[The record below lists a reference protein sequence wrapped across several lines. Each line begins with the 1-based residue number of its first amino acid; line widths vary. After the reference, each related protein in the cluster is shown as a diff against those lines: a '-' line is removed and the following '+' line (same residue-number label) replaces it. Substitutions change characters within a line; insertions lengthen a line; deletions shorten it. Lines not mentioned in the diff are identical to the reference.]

1 MNEIAH
7 LKFTQYHPLDDYSLV
22 EKYWR
27 ALLQE
32 CQHHYF
38 LSWGW
43 MSTWLKSLPP
53 QHGVRVIVGF
63 VGDVPVLAFF
73 AGLSNKQWGKLFH
86 SRVIS
91 LNTTGLPFFDKIYLE
106 YNSVLIRPGITLD
119 TEGLFR
125 ALDGFAWDEF
135 YLPGL
140 SAQFVKRFE
149 DLINESNRFNL
160 VVEQKSGAPY
170 VDLAQ
175 VREAGMDYLRFLSSN
190 KRSQIRR
197 SIKEYEKDGKIEIQA
212 AKTSHEA
219 LEFLDNLAVL
229 HEKEWQERGIQ
240 GAFSNEYFFQFHK
253 DLVSGRFPYGE
264 IQMIKVSSPNIVL
277 GYLYSFVYNGRVYFY
292 QSGFNYLPGN
302 LYRPGLVSHYYA
314 ILHNAEA
321 GRSIY
326 DFMAGD
332 ADYKTSMATGSEDV
346 YWVRTFRS
354 RTLFTVWK
362 WLNLMKTRAKSLP
375 IISKHLKKLKK
386 SVFTN
391 TN

>member
-1 MNEIAH
+1 MGLVNQ
-7 LKFTQYHPLDDYSLV
+7 LKFAHYHPNTERALV
-22 EKYWR
+22 EKYW
-27 ALLQE
+27 QE
-32 CQHHYF
+32 MLKECPHHYF

-43 MSTWLKSLPP
+43 MSTWLNSLPP
-53 QHGVRVIVGF
+53 QHGVRLIVGF
-63 VGDVPVLAFF
+63 LGDVPVLAFF
-73 AGLSNKQWGKLFH
+73 AGISNKKWGKLFRC
-86 SRVIS
+86 RVIA
-91 LNTTGLPFFDKIYLE
+91 LNTTAIPFFDKIYLE
-106 YNSVLIRPGITLD
+106 YNSVLIRPEITID
-119 TEGLFR
+119 AGGLLH

-140 SAQFVKRFE
+140 SAQFLTQFD
-149 DLINESNRFNL
+149 DLMNDSNRFNL
-160 VVEQKSGAPY
+160 VVEQKSAASY
-170 VDLAQ
+170 VDLEQ

-197 SIKEYEKDGKIEIQA
+197 SIKEYEKDGKIEIRA

-229 HEKEWQERGIQ
+229 HEKEWRERGIQ

-302 LYRPGLVSHYYA
+302 VYRPGLVSHYYA

-321 GRSIY
+321 GKSVY

-332 ADYKTSMATGSEDV
+332 ADYKTSLATGSDDV
-346 YWVRTFRS
+346 YWIRIFRNRTF
-354 RTLFTVWK
+354 FIVWK
-362 WLNLMKTRAKSLP
+362 WLNFVKTRAKSLP
-375 IISKHLKKLKK
+375 IISEHLKKLKK
-386 SVFTN
+386 NVFTN
-391 TN
+391 SN